1 MRMIHLLATLAA
13 LTLVAGCG
21 GSDDPAEP
29 TTVSVTVPATST
41 SSVSTPTPDELEE
54 GDSGA
59 GQAQGGGSSPQPGS
73 GDGAANAVIAAAA
86 VLTTEGTPDQACGS
100 YVTENFIETS
110 YGGEENC
117 VAAREGEALAR
128 SISVG
133 PGDDELSTH
142 IVVVPKGGPYDGA
155 KVEVELVE
163 ADGGFRVDALDAHVP
178 AGP

>member
-1 MRMIHLLATLAA
+1 MRTMHPLAPLLA

-21 GSDDPAEP
+21 GSDDPPEP
-29 TTVSVTVPATST
+29 TTVSVTAPATTASTAATST
-41 SSVSTPTPDELEE
+41 TSETTLPTEPDGGNGSTPR
-54 GDSGA
+54 
-59 GQAQGGGSSPQPGS
+59 PGS
-73 GDGAANAVIAAAA
+73 GEGAANAVVAAAA
-86 VLTTEGTPDQACGS
+86 VLTTDGTPDQACGS

-110 YGGEENC
+110 YGGEQNC
-117 VAAREGEALAR
+117 IAAREGAALAR

-142 IVVVPKGGPYDGA
+142 IVVVPTGGPYDGA

-163 ADGGFRVDALDAHVP
+163 DDGYRVDALDAHVP